1 MTFALS
7 IDPAWLPLV
16 IFVLRVIDMSL
27 DTLRVLF
34 VVRGHRAAVWFLGFS
49 QSLIWVLAITTVLGN
64 LDNFWNLLTYAGGF
78 ATGTL
83 LGMAIE
89 ERLALGHGH
98 VRVIST
104 VQGTALAEALRGAGH
119 AVTELTGRGR
129 DGDVAVLST
138 SVRRRELDRLLRL
151 VGGVDPAAFVTV
163 EEVRPLR
170 RGHWRS

>member
-1 MTFALS
+1 MPLTFS

-16 IFVLRVIDMSL
+16 IFGLRVADMSL

-34 VVRGHRAAVWFLGFS
+34 VVRGRRAAVWFLGFS
-49 QSLIWVLAITTVLGN
+49 QSAIWVAAITIVLGH
-64 LDNFWNLLTYAGGF
+64 LDNPWNLLAYAAGF

-83 LGMAIE
+83 LGMLIE

-98 VRVIST
+98 VRVISSL
-104 VQGTALAEALRGAGH
+104 QGPALAEALRASGH
-119 AVTELTGRGR
+119 AVTELIGRGR
-129 DGDVAVLST
+129 DGAVSVLSA

-151 VGGVDPAAFVTV
+151 VSGVDPSAFVTV

>member
-1 MTFALS
+1 MPIAFS

-16 IFVLRVIDMSL
+16 IFVLRVGDMSL

-34 VVRGHRAAVWFLGFS
+34 VVRGRRAAVWFLGFS
-49 QSLIWVLAITTVLGN
+49 QSVIWVTAITTVLGN
-64 LDNFWNLLTYAGGF
+64 LDNVWNLLTYAAGF

-83 LGMAIE
+83 LGMIIE

-98 VRVIST
+98 VRVITS
-104 VQGTALAEALRGAGH
+104 VQGQAVALALRGAGH

-129 DGDVAVLST
+129 DGDVAVLSA
-138 SVRRRELDRLLRL
+138 SVRRRDLDRLLRL
-151 VGGVDPAAFVTV
+151 IGGVDPAAFVTV
-163 EEVRPLR
+163 EDVRPLR

>member
-1 MTFALS
+1 VPIAIS

-16 IFVLRVIDMSL
+16 IFLLRVADMSL

-34 VVRGHRAAVWFLGFS
+34 VVRGRRAAVWFLGFS
-49 QSLIWVLAITTVLGN
+49 QSVIWVVAITTVLGN
-64 LDNFWNLLTYAGGF
+64 LDNVWNLLTYSAGF

-83 LGMAIE
+83 LGMVIE

-104 VQGTALAEALRGAGH
+104 LQGQAVANALRAAGH

-151 VGGVDPAAFVTV
+151 VGGVDPGAFVTV